1 EADLG
6 HVDPFAFRRPV
17 HVAWRELWLSDEGDT
32 AIAEIRKAD
41 GVPACFGCRLLA
53 FENCSEVK
61 GGCRH
66 HTFDHEAGFR
76 HADRYGG
83 RTCGRYGDTYAERED
98 FREGRIAL
106 MLVNDDE
113 AARIGQPFDIAN
125 GGHSPESGKH
135 HRIAERQVVRVLERA
150 ALVHFLY
157 MHHAGLDAGHARVG
171 DPFDVTVAHFA
182 FEQGL
187 GIADAV
193 QAEMADIGLWRY
205 IGHRHLVTDFAATK
219 LGIED
224 HREFISRAIAR
235 RALNRTHDNR
245 AGIFDKCIK

>member
-1 EADLG
+1 MLKPAKAGNAIHHGCTVNDRTTPTITTNPAKAITARSRVILTPLHSSEYIQTKLETQFFDTHDVERQLFVKWLALALAYLAQEIFLEADLG

-125 GGHSPESGKH
+125 GGHSPES
-135 HRIAERQVVRVLERA
+135 
-150 ALVHFLY
+150 
-157 MHHAGLDAGHARVG
+157 
-171 DPFDVTVAHFA
+171 
-182 FEQGL
+182 
-187 GIADAV
+187 
-193 QAEMADIGLWRY
+193 
-205 IGHRHLVTDFAATK
+205 
-219 LGIED
+219 
-224 HREFISRAIAR
+224 
-235 RALNRTHDNR
+235 
-245 AGIFDKCIK
+245 